1 LFNYLRKLIVNTNK
15 LRGRTWQNDSWQMQ
29 AIEDLQFCDVV
40 PLADRVEDLDEF
52 LEVQEAV
59 AVGVHQTKSSFDLN
73 QKKCLVII
81 VVIVLIIIMFPQNN
95 EPILIFKKIH
105 FQDTFFDSA
114 VQLKF
119 VNRIFFRFFFCWTE
133 RNASQFWNCSMLRIK

>member
-1 LFNYLRKLIVNTNK
+1 
-15 LRGRTWQNDSWQMQ
+15 MQ

-73 QKKCLVII
+73 QKSCLVII
-81 VVIVLIIIMFPQNN
+81 VLLI
-95 EPILIFKKIH
+95 
-105 FQDTFFDSA
+105 
-114 VQLKF
+114 
-119 VNRIFFRFFFCWTE
+119 R
-133 RNASQFWNCSMLRIK
+133 

>member
-1 LFNYLRKLIVNTNK
+1 
-15 LRGRTWQNDSWQMQ
+15 MQ

-40 PLADRVEDLDEF
+40 PLADRVEDLNEF

-73 QKKCLVII
+73 QKKCLVIV

-114 VQLKF
+114 VHVKF
-119 VNRIFFRFFFCWTE
+119 VNRIFFRFFFLLNRKKCKPVLKLFNVATK
-133 RNASQFWNCSMLRIK
+133 NFILYVKQIKIKLLSLLN